1 MDTRAHDI
9 ARGIEDLA
17 ALEARLLAFEDE
29 HAGTLARV
37 APRHV
42 PSARNLLH
50 YIALR
55 QQDIRELQER
65 LQSLGLSSLGR
76 AESHVMGNVR
86 SVLDVLYRLRGGV
99 EVDERPGAE
108 LPAFGKGPEV
118 LRARTDDLLGERPQ
132 NRAGRIM
139 VTMPSEAADDPG
151 FIAECLAAGMNC
163 MRINCAHDDAARW
176 ARMIQ
181 HLHAARERTGTA
193 CRVFMDLGG
202 PKLRTGPIADCPPVL
217 RWKPERDA
225 YGRVRAPARIWIT
238 PWQAAEE
245 APAGAAAVL
254 RLPAYWLAAARP
266 GDRIEFEDAR
276 GEARSIRVL
285 EAAGASA
292 WGLCSRTAYVT
303 PETRFR
309 LLRRG
314 RTVKSGRGSRV
325 AAYGI
330 RPAKGTLA
338 VRAGDHLML
347 TAAEVVAAPRARS
360 GWGAQDAPRLSC
372 TLPEVLAAVRPGESV
387 WFDDGKVGAI
397 VRAVHGPGVEV
408 EITWARGGEARI
420 QADRGINLPDTDLQL
435 PALTHRDLEDLR
447 FVAAHADLVG
457 LSWVQNPSDV
467 HEIST
472 RLRGLGAEHV
482 GVVLKIE
489 TRRAFEALPELLLAA
504 MRDRAVGVMIARGDL
519 AVECGWEQLAEIQE
533 QILWLCEA
541 AHLPVIWATQVLESL
556 AKSGRP
562 SRAEITD
569 AAMSGRAEC
578 VMLNKGPHVVEA
590 IRVLDRILERMA
602 GHQAK
607 RSPRLP
613 KLGSWKQY
621 AGWVRLRP
629 AGQGFAGVTAAPP
642 FAAPAAAGTSR
653 IESMSE

>member
-1 MDTRAHDI
+1 MDPRALDI
-9 ARGIEDLA
+9 ARAIDELSE
-17 ALEARLLAFEDE
+17 LEVRLLAFEDE
-29 HAGTLARV
+29 HAGSLARV

-50 YIALR
+50 YIRLR
-55 QQDIRELQER
+55 QQDIRELQEC

-86 SVLDVLYRLRGGV
+86 SVLDVLYRLRG
-99 EVDERPGAE
+99 EVAADGQRATE

-139 VTMPSEAADDPG
+139 VTMPSEAADDPC
-151 FIAECLAAGMNC
+151 FIAECLVAGMNC
-163 MRINCAHDDAARW
+163 MRINCAHDDAGRW

-181 HLHAARERTGTA
+181 HLHAARERTGLR

-202 PKLRTGPIADCPPVL
+202 PKLRTGAVADHAPVL
-217 RWKPERDA
+217 RWKPDRDRH
-225 YGRVRAPARIWIT
+225 GRAVAPARIWIT
-238 PWQAAEE
+238 PWQAEATPPAE
-245 APAGAAAVL
+245 PAAVL
-254 RLPAYWLAAARP
+254 RMPAYWLAAARP
-266 GDRIEFEDAR
+266 GDRIDFVDAR
-276 GEARSIRVL
+276 GEERSIRVL
-285 EAAGASA
+285 EAVNTSF

-303 PETRFR
+303 PQTRFV

-314 RTVKSGRGSRV
+314 RTVNSGRGSRA

-330 RPAKGTLA
+330 QPEKGSLVVRCGDRLTLNA
-338 VRAGDHLML
+338 VDMV
-347 TAAEVVAAPRARS
+347 TAPRSRS
-360 GWGAQDAPRLSC
+360 GWGTADIPRLSC
-372 TLPEVLAAVRPGESV
+372 TLPEALAAVRTGESV
-387 WFDDGKVGAI
+387 WFDDGKVSSI
-397 VRAVHGPGVEV
+397 VRAVREHEVEV

-435 PALTHRDLEDLR
+435 PALTNRDLEDLH

-457 LSWVQNPSDV
+457 MSWVQNPRDV
-467 HEIST
+467 DELLL
-472 RLRGLGAEHV
+472 RLRALGAEHV

-489 TRRAFEALPELLLAA
+489 TRRGFEALPELLLAA
-504 MRDRAVGVMIARGDL
+504 MQDRAVGVMIARGDL

-541 AHLPVIWATQVLESL
+541 AHVPVIWATQVLESL
-556 AKSGRP
+556 AKTGRP

-602 GHQAK
+602 GHQSK

-613 KLGSWKQY
+613 KLRVWRQY
-621 AGWVRLRP
+621 AGLTPVRSAVHGLV
-629 AGQGFAGVTAAPP
+629 AGDAVSVTAT
-642 FAAPAAAGTSR
+642 AGTSR
-653 IESMSE
+653 MESISE